1 MSHMELNDEQ
11 AIRFARF
18 AQAAARVED
27 ASGFAQLV
35 EQHVA
40 ALLPHGMLLAV
51 IGQRR
56 FDHLHIRH
64 RIGVRY
70 PPWLLQRIPDDINIR
85 ERPVIER
92 WLASRQAEVIDL
104 PADRDRLS
112 PREIDEIE
120 SLGLGRLAVHG
131 VPDLSG
137 AMASYFSFAQV
148 PAHLDRPAIVAML
161 NLLCPLLHVAL
172 CRLSV
177 PAQAK
182 DDPPYR
188 LTAIERE
195 LLGWLA
201 AGRSNQ
207 EIAQLRSRS
216 PATIRNQL
224 DKLYGKL
231 QVGSRAEAVALTLS
245 DGSL

>member
-1 MSHMELNDEQ
+1 MELSDEQ

-18 AQAAARVED
+18 AQAAARVEGAD
-27 ASGFAQLV
+27 GFEQLV
-35 EQHVA
+35 EQHVG

-92 WLASRQAEVIDL
+92 WLGSRQAEVIDL
-104 PADRDRLS
+104 PADRERLS
-112 PREIDEIE
+112 PREIQEIE

-148 PAHLDRPAIVAML
+148 PVQLERPHIMAML

-172 CRLSV
+172 CRLST
-177 PAQAK
+177 PMQAK
-182 DDPPYR
+182 EHAAYR
-188 LTAIERE
+188 LTSIERE

-207 EIAQLRSRS
+207 EIAQLRGRS

-231 QVGSRAEAVALTLS
+231 QVGSRAEAVALVLS
-245 DGSL
+245 EGRL